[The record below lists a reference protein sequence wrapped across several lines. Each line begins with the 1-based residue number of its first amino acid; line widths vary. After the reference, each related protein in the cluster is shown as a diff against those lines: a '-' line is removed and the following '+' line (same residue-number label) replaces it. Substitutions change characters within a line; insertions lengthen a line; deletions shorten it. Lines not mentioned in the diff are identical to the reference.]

1 MNTNSFSYSVITN
14 LIAVTLLF
22 KLITHSPGFA
32 VVRKFFVPSDKL
44 KKFTTS
50 STEPGDCLNKYLV
63 EHIFIIVFPFFRT

>member
-1 MNTNSFSYSVITN
+1 MNF
-14 LIAVTLLF
+14 IAVTLLLR
-22 KLITHSPGFA
+22 LITHSPGFA

-44 KKFTTS
+44 KKSTTS